1 MLFQEE
7 SMSRLVSFLTPILL
21 LPLMNCGSPQHDVQE
36 KYFFVSANTKIPY
49 WQEAAAGFNRAAVQ
63 MHVHAEFVGPETYDP
78 KAQHE
83 QFQDVLKQKPTGIL
97 VSASAPGLL
106 NNDIDAAI
114 AQGVPVIAVDS
125 DAPDSKRL
133 FFIGTDNYKAGVM
146 GARIIA
152 KGLAGKGNV
161 VVFTIP
167 EQANLKDRLRGYTDV
182 FAEHPQIKVTE
193 VINEHGDPG
202 VVFDRT
208 MEMVEK
214 GAKVD
219 AFACLT
225 AIDGPEVAEVLGRK
239 NVTGKLVVAM
249 DTDPRTLEGIQKGL
263 ITATIGQKP
272 FTMAYLGAR
281 MLDDLH
287 HHPLESLTVN
297 WVQDSFSPIPTFVD
311 TGATVIDKSNVE
323 SFVKARN
330 SATAAK

>member
-125 DAPDSKRL
+125 DAPASKRL
-133 FFIGTDNYKAGVM
+133 FFIGTDNYRAGVM